1 MAKASAEEL
10 YRLYHEEGLSQRQI
24 GEKLGVTQSSV
35 SKWMSE
41 YNIKSDIASPWTEKE
56 KRILKQNYPG
66 DKSEISELLPERS
79 WNAIKLKAMDLGLA
93 RNQEEYRNSEEVADK
108 CRRLA
113 EENEID
119 VKFEKT
125 EALSYI
131 LGVIDG
137 DGFHDNN
144 GSIGLEVKD
153 PEFAEKFVEKLEALG
168 LNPNKG
174 QRRGK
179 EIVWASSRILVEWLE
194 DFEDKVDWLFDEGNT
209 WKYIEGQYDSD
220 GNLHPCGSP
229 RICSY
234 DEKEKKMIQQL
245 LQNLNVECNIQQ
257 NNIWVAKSS
266 SKRFFNNVNSALD
279 RRKGL

>member
-1 MAKASAEEL
+1 MTKVSAEEL
-10 YRLYHEEGLSQRQI
+10 YRLYHEENLSQRQI
-24 GEKLGVTQSSV
+24 GERLGVTQSSV
-35 SKWMSE
+35 SNWMSE
-41 YNIKSDIASPWTEKE
+41 HDIKSDIASSWTEKE
-56 KRILKQNYPG
+56 KRVLKQNYPG

-93 RNQEEYRNSEEVADK
+93 RNQEEYRNSEELAEK
-108 CRRLA
+108 CRKLA

-119 VKFEKT
+119 VKFDET
-125 EALSYI
+125 ESLSYI

-144 GSIGLEVKD
+144 GTIGLEVKD
-153 PEFAEKFVEKLEALG
+153 SEFAEKFVENLKALG
-168 LNPNKG
+168 LNPNTG
-174 QRRGK
+174 QREGK
-179 EIVWASSRILVEWLE
+179 EAVWASSQVVVAWLQNLQN
-194 DFEDKVDWLFDEGNT
+194 KVDWLSDEGDA

-234 DEKEKKMIQQL
+234 DEQEKKIVQKI

-257 NNIWVAKSS
+257 NNVWVAKSS
-266 SKRFFNNVNSALD
+266 SNKFFNNVNSVLD
-279 RRKGL
+279 RRNK

>member
-1 MAKASAEEL
+1 MAKVGAEEL
-10 YRLYHEEGLSQRQI
+10 YRLYHEEDLSQRQI
-24 GEKLGVTQSSV
+24 GERLGVSQSSV

-41 YNIKSDIASPWTEKE
+41 YDIKSDVASPWTEKE

-66 DKSEISELLPERS
+66 DKSEISELLSERS
-79 WNAIKLKAMDLGLA
+79 WNAIKLKAMELGLA
-93 RNQEEYRNSEEVADK
+93 RDQEEYMKSEEVADK

-119 VKFEKT
+119 VNFEKT

-144 GSIGLEVKD
+144 GTIGLEVKD
-153 PEFAEKFVEKLEALG
+153 SEFAEKFVEKLKALG
-168 LNPNKG
+168 LNPNTDH
-174 QRRGK
+174 RRDK
-179 EIVWASSRILVEWLE
+179 EAVWASSHILVEWLQ
-194 DFEDKVDWLFDEGNT
+194 DFEDKVDWLSDEGDS

-234 DEKEKKMIQQL
+234 DKKEKKMIQQI
-245 LQNLNVECNIQQ
+245 LQNLNVKCNIQQ
-257 NNIWVAKSS
+257 NNVWVAKSS
-266 SKRFFNNVNSALD
+266 SKRFFNNINSALD
-279 RRKGL
+279 RRKGI